1 MLKLVA
7 GAIAGMLFL
16 FVALAA
22 AIFLSAG
29 TLDYWQAWL
38 FLVVF
43 FGCTLLIT
51 AYLFVKD
58 KRLLEARVRG
68 GPAAEKQKKQQA
80 IQSLASL
87 AFLGIFIAAGLD
99 HRFGWSSIPA
109 WLSVLAAALV
119 AIGMFSVFLVFRE
132 NTFTSA
138 TIEVAEKQRV
148 VDTGPY
154 RLVRHPM
161 YSGAGLL
168 VLAAPIALGSWVSL
182 VFSAL
187 LMGVVVARLLD
198 EEQFLARELQGY
210 EEYRRKVKY
219 RLIPGVW

>member
-68 GPAAEKQKKQQA
+68 GPTAEKQKKQQA

-109 WLSVLAAALV
+109 WLSVLATALV

-154 RLVRHPM
+154 SLVRHPM

-182 VFSAL
+182 VFSVL